1 MHMKANLLD
10 GIGDVGVGERQGLE
24 GPDEA
29 PELSWISNMRPGSGG
44 DLGLL
49 VHRRRGQLA
58 VHHSSTLKDV
68 NSELSLSEEESICLM
83 LYRDPQKWWRGSRS
97 FMANSRLGA
106 DMVCCRSTVLD
117 AVSTMSST

>member
-49 VHRRRGQLA
+49 VHRHRGQLA

-83 LYRDPQKWWRGSRS
+83 LYRDPQKW
-97 FMANSRLGA
+97 
-106 DMVCCRSTVLD
+106 
-117 AVSTMSST
+117 